1 MHHSIDT
8 ENDSFSNSTITQ
20 SLNGMIAQSVG
31 FSQDKFQ
38 LNFIWFKLIKF
49 CISLKF
55 NVNNVTSK
63 SVISRNH

>member
-1 MHHSIDT
+1 MNHSIDT

-31 FSQDKFQ
+31 FSQDKIQ
-38 LNFIWFKLIKF
+38 LKLIWFKLIKC

-63 SVISRNH
+63 SVFSRNH